1 MNDTPYLT
9 TKEAKATTRRLEKL
23 GLLEPGLLVQL
34 LPTSL
39 PESSAFHFVLRYFS
53 SQNEELPV
61 TQVHFMEGGKKSKST
76 MFIDQLQKMMSWQ
89 WGEFKPNAELVRLL
103 PTLAN
108 TRRYKLQLLLD
119 PAA

>member
-1 MNDTPYLT
+1 MNETPYLT
-9 TKEAKATTRRLEKL
+9 TKEAKATARRLEKQ
-23 GLLEPGLLVQL
+23 GLLDPAFWVQL

-39 PESSAFHFVLRYFS
+39 PESNAFHFVLRYFS
-53 SQNEELPV
+53 SQNDELPV
-61 TQVHFMEGGKKSKST
+61 TQVHFMENGKKSKT
-76 MFIDQLQKMMSWQ
+76 TLFIDQLQKRMCWA